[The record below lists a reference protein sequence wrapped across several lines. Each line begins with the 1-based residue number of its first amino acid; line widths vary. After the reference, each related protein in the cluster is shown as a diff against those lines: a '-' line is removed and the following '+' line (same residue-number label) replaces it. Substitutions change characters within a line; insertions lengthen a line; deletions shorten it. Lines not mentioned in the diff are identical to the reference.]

1 MLHYID
7 DFLVISPSQGK
18 REEALVKALQGCR
31 ELGVSIA
38 MHKTEGPSTT
48 MTFLGIELDTVAM
61 TLWLPRE
68 KVSRLQ
74 REIDR

>member
-1 MLHYID
+1 
-7 DFLVISPSQGK
+7 
-18 REEALVKALQGCR
+18 
-31 ELGVSIA
+31 

-61 TLWLPRE
+61 TLWLPRK